1 MDVNFQNRDDSCLNL
16 AVRELQTSEQTQE
29 IKLTEGMPDVGK
41 ILAAWGQPI
50 LRGKEW
56 NADTLNYTGGMMVW
70 VLYAPEDGS
79 PEQCL
84 EGWIPFQLRW
94 DLPEELPEGQIRLRL
109 LPRLVD
115 ARSVSPRKILVRA
128 GMAVMAE
135 AFVPARIPVP
145 ELEAAPDGV
154 ELLRRTYPVRLRKD
168 AGEKSFVVDVELTL
182 PDSAPVP
189 EQVVYYRVEP
199 RVTDRKVLSEKV
211 VFRGNANLHTLYR
224 GEGGQLQGWDFD
236 LPFSQYAELSGE
248 YGPEAQADFALC
260 PTSMELELD
269 DEGHLRFKCGVTAQ
283 YCITD
288 REQLN
293 VVEDAYSPNRELTI
307 YTQTLEVPAILEN
320 RRETVYAQAE
330 IPAEANA
337 AADVRF
343 LPDFPKQRFRDGG
356 VELELPGVFQT
367 LYYGEDG
374 MLNAGSARW
383 DGTLNLNADE
393 NTRLTAVPAPAIPQ
407 SSLGSGKLSMK
418 AELPLEL
425 TAMAT
430 QQLPVVT
437 GLALGEERKP
447 DPGRP
452 CLILRRAGTD
462 SLWQIAKA
470 THSTVGSIR
479 EANGLQSEPAPGQL
493 LLIPVL

>member
-1 MDVNFQNRDDSCLNL
+1 MDLNFQNREVSCLSPAL
-16 AVRELQTSEQTQE
+16 REIQNSEQTQE
-29 IKLTEGMPDVGK
+29 IKLTEGMPDVGR
-41 ILAAWGQPI
+41 IVSAWGQPI

-56 NADTLNYTGGMMVW
+56 GADTLNYTGGMMVW

-79 PEQCL
+79 PEQCV

-94 DLPEELPEGQIRLRL
+94 DIPEELPEGQIRLRL

-128 GMAVMAE
+128 GMAVSAE
-135 AFVPARIPVP
+135 AFVPTQIPVP
-145 ELEAAPDGV
+145 ELETAPDGV
-154 ELLRRTYPVRLRKD
+154 ELLRRTYPVRLVKE
-168 AGEKSFVVDVELTL
+168 AGEKSFVLDEEPAMPDNL
-182 PDSAPVP
+182 PRP
-189 EQVVYYRVEP
+189 EQIIYYCVEP
-199 RVTDRKVLSEKV
+199 KISDRKVLSEKV

-224 GEGGQLQGWDFD
+224 GEDGQLHSWDFD

-269 DEGHLRFKCGVTAQ
+269 DGGRLRFKCGVTAQ
-283 YCITD
+283 YGISD

-307 YTQTLEVPAILEN
+307 QTQTLELPAILEN
-320 RRETVYAQAE
+320 RRETAYAQGNLP
-330 IPAEANA
+330 IHT

-343 LPDFPKQRFRDGG
+343 LPDFPRQKYRESG
-356 VELELPGVFQT
+356 VELELPGVFQS
-367 LYYGEDG
+367 LSYGEDG
-374 MLNAGSARW
+374 SLGAATVRW
-383 DGTLNLNADE
+383 DGSMNLNADE
-393 NTRLTAVPAPAIPQ
+393 NTLLTAVPAPASIQ
-407 SSLGSGKLSMK
+407 ASADSVK

-425 TAMAT
+425 TSAAR

-437 GLALGEERKP
+437 GLTLGEERRP
-447 DPGRP
+447 DPSRP
-452 CLILRRAGTD
+452 CLILRRVGSE
-462 SLWQIAKA
+462 SLWQVAKEA
-470 THSTVGSIR
+470 HSTTTAIR
-479 EANGLQSEPAPGQL
+479 EANGLQNEPAPGQL

>member
-1 MDVNFQNRDDSCLNL
+1 MDVNFQNRLLSCLSP
-16 AVRELQTSEQTQE
+16 AVREIQNSEQTQE
-29 IKLTEGMPDVGK
+29 IKLTEGMPDVGR
-41 ILAAWGQPI
+41 ILSAWGQPI

-56 NADTLNYTGGMMVW
+56 GTDTINYSGGMMVW

-79 PEQCL
+79 PERCV

-115 ARSVSPRKILVRA
+115 ARSISPRKILVRA
-128 GMAVMAE
+128 GMAVSAE
-135 AFVPARIPVP
+135 AFATTQITVP
-145 ELEAAPDGV
+145 ELETAPAGV
-154 ELLRRTYPVRLRKD
+154 ELLRRTYPVRLMKE
-168 AGEKSFVVDVELTL
+168 AGEKSFVLDEELTMPDDL
-182 PDSAPVP
+182 PQP
-189 EQVVYYRVEP
+189 EQIVYYYVEP
-199 RVTDRKVLSEKV
+199 KITDRKVLSEKV
-211 VFRGNANLHTLYR
+211 VFRGNANLHTLCR
-224 GEGGQLQGWDFD
+224 GEGGQLHSWDFD
-236 LPFSQYAELSGE
+236 MPFSQYAELSGE

-288 REQLN
+288 REQLS

-307 YTQTLEVPAILEN
+307 QTETLELPAILEN
-320 RRETVYAQAE
+320 RRETAYAQGNLPMQ
-330 IPAEANA
+330 IHT

-343 LPDFPKQRFRDGG
+343 LPDFPKQKYRDSG
-356 VELELPGVFQT
+356 VALELPGVFQS

-374 MLNAGSARW
+374 SLGAGTVRW
-383 DGTLNLNADE
+383 DDTLNVNADE
-393 NTRLTAVPAPAIPQ
+393 HTVLTAVPAPASIQ
-407 SSLGSGKLSMK
+407 LSAGSVK

-425 TAMAT
+425 TAAAK
-430 QQLPVVT
+430 QQLPVVA
-437 GLALGEERKP
+437 GLTLGEERRP

-452 CLILRRAGTD
+452 CLILRRVGSE

-470 THSTVGSIR
+470 AHSTVGSIR
-479 EANGLQSEPAPGQL
+479 EANGLQNEPAPGQL